1 MSEPPSY
8 TDAVSVQ
15 PLNLPVFQFLRDKR
29 IILASGS
36 PRRKELLNQIGITN
50 FDVVKSGFAEDLNK
64 SELSA
69 YEYVQE
75 TASQKALSVYKQE
88 IESDDEPALIIAADT
103 IVLSKNQ
110 IVEKPKSAIDHF
122 RMLQSLRDDD
132 FPHRVFTA
140 VACVAPLAEPVYP
153 GYNLQTHIEE
163 TQVFFA
169 KDVSDEFLSAY
180 VASGEAKDAAGGYQ
194 IQGKGALLI
203 DKIAGDYSNVVGL
216 PLKATLQLMEKTL
229 IHADESESE
238 DL

>member
-8 TDAVSVQ
+8 TDAVSTQ

-36 PRRKELLNQIGITN
+36 PRRRQLLNQIGLTKV
-50 FDVVKSGFAEDLNK
+50 DVIISGFAEDLDK
-64 SELSA
+64 SQMSV

-75 TASQKALSVYKQE
+75 TASRKALAVYKQE
-88 IESDDEPALIIAADT
+88 IESEVEPALIIAADT

-110 IVEKPKSAIDHF
+110 IVEKPKSPIEHF
-122 RMLQSLRDDD
+122 RILQSLRDDD

-140 VACVAPLAEPVYP
+140 VACIAPLEEPVYP
-153 GYNLQTHIEE
+153 GYTLQTHIEE

-180 VASGEAKDAAGGYQ
+180 VASAEGKDAAGGYQ
-194 IQGKGALLI
+194 IQGKGALLV
-203 DKIAGDYSNVVGL
+203 DKIVGDYSNVVGL

-229 IHADESESE
+229 FPEETEFE
-238 DL
+238 DA

>member
-8 TDAVSVQ
+8 TDAVSAV
-15 PLNLPVFQFLRDKR
+15 PLNLPVFQFLRGKR

-36 PRRKELLNQIGITN
+36 PRRKDLLNQIGLTK
-50 FDVVKSGFAEDLNK
+50 FDVIKSGFAEDLDK
-64 SELSA
+64 SHMSV

-75 TASQKALSVYKQE
+75 TASQKALAVYKQE
-88 IESDDEPALIIAADT
+88 IEAEVEPALIIAADT

-110 IVEKPKSAIDHF
+110 IVEKPTSAIEHF

-140 VACVAPLAEPVYP
+140 IACVAPLQEPVYP

-180 VASGEAKDAAGGYQ
+180 VASGEGKDAAGGYQ
-194 IQGKGALLI
+194 IQGKGALLV
-203 DKIAGDYSNVVGL
+203 DKILGDYSNVVGL
-216 PLKATLQLMEKTL
+216 PLKATLQLMEKT
-229 IHADESESE
+229 IFAEESESE
-238 DL
+238 EA

>member
-64 SELSA
+64 SELSV

-88 IESDDEPALIIAADT
+88 IESEDEPALIIAADT

-203 DKIAGDYSNVVGL
+203 DKIVGDYSNVVGL